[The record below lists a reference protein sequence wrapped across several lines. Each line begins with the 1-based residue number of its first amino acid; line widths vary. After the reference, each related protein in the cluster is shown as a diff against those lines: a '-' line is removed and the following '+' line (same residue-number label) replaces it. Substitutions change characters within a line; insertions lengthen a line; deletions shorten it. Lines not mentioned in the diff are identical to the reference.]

1 MAIKIWGVSC
11 FYLSSTEVTHLCLC
25 TWLFLWVLGIRLRSP
40 CLHSEPLKTESSPQS
55 PSAWISK
62 PSVASSALFLPH
74 GSPLCSHIGHTYRH
88 TYAWSPF
95 TDTVDF
101 FDALCLHLLLQ
112 GDCNSLCLWWKCAP
126 VCGEA
131 LHCLIS
137 KRVGDSTLGV
147 VREKERRLAS
157 GNGINGKWS
166 EAFKT
171 IFSCLTLILPPH
183 ASLIILWAEENCVDM
198 IRGSFTRGSEKV
210 RLFSIRLWVAEV
222 CSLEWYE
229 ILRKKEKYLWA
240 KSTSKCQGDYP
251 KKCKEAL
258 ECVILGQASI

>member
-1 MAIKIWGVSC
+1 MRG
-11 FYLSSTEVTHLCLC
+11 L
-25 TWLFLWVLGIRLRSP
+25 
-40 CLHSEPLKTESSPQS
+40 
-55 PSAWISK
+55 
-62 PSVASSALFLPH
+62 LFLPLQH
-74 GSPLCSHIGHTYRH
+74 WDYTHVSLHLAFSLGSGDQAQVPMLAQWAFKDWTISSVPKCMDFKAQCGKLCAISTTWVLCSHIGHTYRH
-88 TYAWSPF
+88 TYACSPF
-95 TDTVDF
+95 TDTVGF

-112 GDCNSLCLWWKCAP
+112 RDCSSLCLWWKCAP

-166 EAFKT
+166 DAFKT

-183 ASLIILWAEENCVDM
+183 ASLIILWAEENCVNM

-251 KKCKEAL
+251 KKCKEAPQ
-258 ECVILGQASI
+258 CVILGQASI